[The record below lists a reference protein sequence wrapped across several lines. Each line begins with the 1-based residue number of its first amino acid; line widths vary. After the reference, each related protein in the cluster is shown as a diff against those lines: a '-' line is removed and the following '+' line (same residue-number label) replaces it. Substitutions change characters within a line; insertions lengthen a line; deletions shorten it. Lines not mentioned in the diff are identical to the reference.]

1 MNRKLKLEELGR
13 PDVSTYK
20 EAPKISCIGILDN
33 IRSMQN
39 VGAIFRTA
47 DAFKMEGLILC
58 GITAQPPHR
67 EIAKSALG
75 ATESVEWS
83 YTENIADAVTKLKTN
98 GYEILCVEQTEEQ
111 RWLEEFEFSSEKKYA
126 LVWGNEVSGVSDEAI
141 QLADACL
148 GIQQYGTKHSLN
160 VSVCAGITMWE
171 ICKQLTS

>member
-1 MNRKLKLEELGR
+1 MG
-13 PDVSTYK
+13 V
-20 EAPKISCIGILDN
+20 LDN

-47 DAFKMEGLILC
+47 DAFKMERLILC

-75 ATESVEWS
+75 ATESVNWKYHNDVEDVLHELKAEG
-83 YTENIADAVTKLKTN
+83 YT
-98 GYEILCVEQTEEQ
+98 ILCVEQTEEQ
-111 RWLEEFEFSSEKKYA
+111 MWLEDFQFESNQKYV

-141 QLADACL
+141 TLADACI

-171 ICKQLTS
+171 ICRQLTS